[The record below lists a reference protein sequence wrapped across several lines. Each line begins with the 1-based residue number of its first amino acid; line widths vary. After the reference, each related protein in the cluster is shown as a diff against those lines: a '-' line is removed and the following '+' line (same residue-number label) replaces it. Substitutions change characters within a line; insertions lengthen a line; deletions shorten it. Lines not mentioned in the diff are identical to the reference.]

1 MENKGEGKMKAI
13 LLKET
18 GGPDKATYTEV
29 EKPSPGSW
37 EVVVKLKNA
46 SLNRR
51 DVFVTYGMYPG
62 MKLPSILGADGAG
75 VVDSVGDG
83 VESLLTGDEVV
94 INPGLHWGDD
104 IRFNSP
110 KFQILGMPVDG
121 TYAEYVKIS
130 CENVYKKPSYLTWP
144 EAAAIPLSALTA
156 YRALITRGELKKGDT
171 VFIPGIGS
179 GVALFALQI
188 AVAKG
193 ARVFVS
199 SSSDEKI
206 ERAKEMGAA
215 GGMNYRAEGW
225 VKALKS
231 NMDGADVIIDGVGGE
246 TFKDLIQLANP
257 GGRIVNFGA
266 TTGPVPELVLP
277 RIFFKQLDIRGTTM
291 GSPQEFA
298 EMLTLFEQHEIH
310 PVIDKQFPL
319 ENAVSALKY
328 MEDGD
333 SFGKIV
339 LDIE

>member
-1 MENKGEGKMKAI
+1 MKAI

-18 GGPDKATYTEV
+18 GGPDAAAYTEV

-75 VVDSVGDG
+75 IVESVGDG
-83 VESLLTGDEVV
+83 VESLRAGDEVV
-94 INPGLHWGDD
+94 INPGLRWGDD

-110 KFQILGMPVDG
+110 EFHILGMPTDG

-130 CENVYKKPSYLTWP
+130 CENVYKKPAYLTWP

-156 YRALITRGELKKGDT
+156 YRALMTRGEWKKGDT

-188 AVAKG
+188 AIAQG
-193 ARVFVS
+193 ARVYVS

-206 ERAKEMGAA
+206 ERAKKMGAA
-215 GGMNYRAEGW
+215 GGINYRTEGW
-225 VKALKS
+225 VKELKS
-231 NMDGADVIIDGVGGE
+231 EMGGADVIIDGVGGK
-246 TFKDLIQLANP
+246 TFNDLIQLANP

-277 RIFFKQLDIRGTTM
+277 RVFFKHLDIRGTTM

-298 EMLTLFEQHEIH
+298 DMLMLFEQHEIR

-319 ENAVSALKY
+319 EDAVSALKY

-339 LDIE
+339 LDI

>member
-1 MENKGEGKMKAI
+1 MKAI

-18 GGPDKATYTEV
+18 GGPAAAAYIEV
-29 EKPSPGSW
+29 EKPQP
-37 EVVVKLKNA
+37 ENCEIVVKLKNA
-46 SLNRR
+46 ALNRR

-75 VVDSVGDG
+75 IVESVGDD
-83 VESLLTGDEVV
+83 VESLQAGDEVV

-110 KFQILGMPVDG
+110 DFHILGMPADG

-130 CENVYKKPSYLTWP
+130 CENVYKKPAYLTWP

-156 YRALITRGELKKGDT
+156 YRALITRGELRKGDT
-171 VFIPGIGS
+171 VFIPGIGG
-179 GVALFALQI
+179 GVSLFALQI

-193 ARVFVS
+193 ARVFIS
-199 SSSDEKI
+199 SGSDEKI
-206 ERAKEMGAA
+206 ERAKKMGAA
-215 GGMNYRAEGW
+215 GGINYRTKGW
-225 VKALKS
+225 AKAVK
-231 NMDGADVIIDGVGGE
+231 NEMGGADIIIDSVGGE
-246 TFKDLIQLANP
+246 TFKDLIKLGKP

-277 RIFFKQLDIRGTTM
+277 HVFFKHLDIRGTTM

-298 EMLTLFEQHEIH
+298 EMLTFFEHHEIR
-310 PVIDKQFPL
+310 PVIDRHFPL
-319 ENAVSALKY
+319 KEAASALKY
-328 MEDGD
+328 MEEGD

-339 LDIE
+339 LDIEE

>member
-1 MENKGEGKMKAI
+1 MKAI

-18 GGPDKATYTEV
+18 GGPDMAKYTEV
-29 EKPSPGSW
+29 EKPVPSIG
-37 EVVVKLKNA
+37 EIVVKLKNA

-51 DVFVTYGMYPG
+51 DVFITYGMYPSI
-62 MKLPSILGADGAG
+62 KLPSILGADGAG
-75 VVDSVGDG
+75 VVESVGDG
-83 VESLLTGDEVV
+83 VESLCQGDEVV
-94 INPGLHWGDD
+94 INPALQWGDD
-104 IRFNSP
+104 IRFSSSE
-110 KFQILGMPVDG
+110 FHTLGMPTDG

-130 CENVYKKPSYLTWP
+130 CENVYKKPPYLTWP

-156 YRALITRGELKKGDT
+156 YRALITRGELTKGET

-193 ARVFVS
+193 AHVFVS
-199 SSSDEKI
+199 SSSDRKI

-215 GGMNYRAEGW
+215 GGMNYRTDGW
-225 VKALKS
+225 VKALK
-231 NMDGADVIIDGVGGE
+231 NEMGGADIIIDGIGGE
-246 TFKDLIQLANP
+246 TFKDLVQLASP

-266 TTGPVPELVLP
+266 TAGPVPELVLP
-277 RIFFKQLDIRGTTM
+277 RVFFKHLDIRGTTM

-298 EMLTLFEQHEIH
+298 DMLTLFEQHEIR

-319 ENAVSALKY
+319 EDAVSALKY

-339 LDIE
+339 LNIE